1 MPLCPACNQRRR
13 GRGLYLCRPC
23 WMRLPQDTRRAL
35 WLKDAP
41 APARYLMLL
50 QELKRGLMPDVIHIA

>member
-1 MPLCPACNQRRR
+1 MLCPACKQRRR

-35 WLKDAP
+35 WIKDSHAG
-41 APARYLMLL
+41 ARYLRLL
-50 QELKRGLMPDVIHIA
+50 RELKRGRMPDVIDIA